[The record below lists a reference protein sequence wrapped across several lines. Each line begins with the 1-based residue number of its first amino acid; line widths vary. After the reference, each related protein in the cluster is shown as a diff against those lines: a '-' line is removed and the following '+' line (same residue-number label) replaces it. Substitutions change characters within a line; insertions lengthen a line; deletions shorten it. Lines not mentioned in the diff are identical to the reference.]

1 MPGGESIVDDAAWIR
16 VCRDEDL
23 VEGEPRVLKAGEAAF
38 YLVRLDGV
46 VRAVGTECPHYHEEL
61 IKGVLFGHEIV
72 CPSHFA
78 RLDARDGRLVS
89 PPALDDLPR
98 FPVKVEN
105 GDVWVGP
112 VEKPRFPK
120 PAGEDARTFLVV
132 GGGAAG
138 QAAAEALRREGF
150 AGRIVMVTA
159 EDERPYDRP
168 NLSKDLLT
176 GKAKPE
182 WMPLRGP
189 KFHANQRIELL
200 TGRKV
205 VSIDTAAKAAVLATG
220 ERIAFDKALI
230 ATGSAP
236 RKLAIPGADLPG
248 CLVLRTLADGRAL
261 MAAAAGAK
269 GAVLVGAGFIGM
281 ELASSLRTLGLRVQ
295 VATPERL
302 PFERVLGDRI
312 AALLLARHQA
322 DGVEFHLGAAPVA
335 VTGTPGD
342 LRVELSDGAA
352 LAGAFVVFGI
362 GVNPSVDCLDG
373 TGLAGPGGVTVDAT
387 LRTGH
392 PDIYAAGDIAVA
404 PDVSGEPLRVEHWSV
419 AQRQGRHAARA
430 MLGSTAPYGEAHFFW
445 TRQAGL
451 SLKYVGS
458 ARTWDEIV
466 YRGDVDAAKF
476 LAGYYRAGTLKAAA
490 TVGRRLEL
498 AAVERLMRLRSLP
511 SRAEFA
517 DEGFDL
523 VAAAKAAPPRTA

>member
-1 MPGGESIVDDAAWIR
+1 M
-16 VCRDEDL
+16 
-23 VEGEPRVLKAGEAAF
+23 KAGDAEV
-38 YLVRLDGV
+38 YLVRLDGA
-46 VRAVGTECPHYHEEL
+46 VRALGTECPHYHEPL
-61 IKGVLFGHEIV
+61 IKGVLFGREIV
-72 CPSHFA
+72 CPAHFA
-78 RLDARDGRLVS
+78 RLDARDGRMVS

-98 FPVKVEN
+98 FPVKVQDGE
-105 GDVWVGP
+105 VWVGP

-120 PAGEDARTFLVV
+120 PVGEDARTFLVV

-138 QAAAEALRREGF
+138 ETAAETLRREGF

-176 GKAKPE
+176 GEAKPE
-182 WMPLRGP
+182 WMPLRGA

-200 TGRKV
+200 AGRAV
-205 VSIDTAAKAAVLATG
+205 AAIDTDAKAAVLATG

-230 ATGSAP
+230 ATGGLP
-236 RKLAIPGADLPG
+236 RKPAIPGADIPG
-248 CLVLRTLADGRAL
+248 CLVLRSLADGRDL
-261 MAAAAGAK
+261 IAAAAGAK
-269 GAVLVGAGFIGM
+269 TAVLVGAGFIGM

-295 VATPERL
+295 VATPDRL
-302 PFERVLGDRI
+302 PLERVLGDRI
-312 AALLLARHQA
+312 AALLVSRHRA
-322 DGVEFHLGAAPVA
+322 NGVEFHLGATAVA

-342 LRVELSDGAA
+342 LRVDLSDGTA

-362 GVNPSVDCLDG
+362 GVDPAVGCLAG
-373 TGLAGPGGVTVDAT
+373 TGLAGPGGVPVDAT

-392 PDIYAAGDIAVA
+392 PDIFAAGDVAVA

-430 MLGSTAPYGEAHFFW
+430 MLGSSAPYGEAHFFW

-451 SLKYVGS
+451 SLKYVGA
-458 ARTWDEIV
+458 ARSWDEIV
-466 YRGDVDAAKF
+466 YRGNVEAAEF

-490 TVGRRLEL
+490 TIGRRVEL
-498 AAVERLMRLRSLP
+498 AAVERLLRLRRLP

-523 VAAAKAAPPRTA
+523 VAAARAAAPRPA